1 VKYFKTRVIMNISP
15 CGKLGI
21 HFTVITFEFLS
32 EVFGQFSLSKHFLF
46 LFSIVT

>member
-1 VKYFKTRVIMNISP
+1 MEALPQLPWSLTSATTRVIMNIPP

-32 EVFGQFSLSKHFLF
+32 AGFWPIFPF
-46 LFSIVT
+46 